1 MIYDDIP
8 EAVKQAVEAFCQVKE
23 LLDSFAELVCENYNK
38 FMMDEE
44 LCIIDREPLPKPPKV
59 IHMKNFILDRRQ
71 KIHRCR
77 NNC

>member
-1 MIYDDIP
+1 MLYDD
-8 EAVKQAVEAFCQVKE
+8 
-23 LLDSFAELVCENYNK
+23 FAEFIELMREYDK
-38 FMMDEE
+38 LADED
-44 LCIIDREPLPKPPKV
+44 LYFYIDHEPLPKPPKV

>member
-1 MIYDDIP
+1 MLYDD
-8 EAVKQAVEAFCQVKE
+8 
-23 LLDSFAELVCENYNK
+23 FAEFIELMREYDK
-38 FMMDEE
+38 LADED
-44 LCIIDREPLPKPPKV
+44 LYFYIDREPLPNPPKE